1 MKLVLA
7 VFADFEERFLA
18 GPAALETV
26 LAGTPVIAHTLR
38 RAARVDGVAA
48 RCLFVRP
55 RDAERAHAAIERA
68 GLGGRF
74 EVLALDD
81 GGRPRRGLV
90 RSARK
95 WNLDGWRGSPFAT
108 TWFDEFVEP
117 LAVARVLDHYECE
130 GVLCVEAHQ
139 AALDAGLCSALVA
152 HQREHDDDARFTF
165 TNAPP
170 GLGGVI
176 LRRETTR
183 ELLAQ
188 DVPLGVLLS
197 YRPEIAQ
204 ADPITHPVCL
214 AAPADVAHTAA
225 RFLADTRA
233 SRERLEHLFQHCG
246 VDANAAALCA
256 ALRIE
261 RDTCRGGDEALPRE
275 VEIELTTDD
284 PLPDTTL
291 RPRGAR
297 VPRRCVANL
306 DALER
311 AAREL
316 GAYDDRLVV
325 LAGHG
330 DPLAHPEFADAC
342 RRIRAAGVCG
352 LAVVSPLVELP
363 DAAFAALF
371 ESAVDVLQVQ
381 IDANSAAT
389 YRAVHGVDAYER
401 VLANIARIQRER
413 VARVSPQPLV
423 APSLVR
429 SAATIEE
436 LEAFFDRWTQ
446 TTGWAVIEG
455 YNEFAGTLPPDGLLP
470 TAPPIRRP
478 CERLRRRMT
487 LLAGGQVPLCG
498 QDVSG
503 ATALGDWRTASVESV
518 WRGVGLG
525 RARDAHARLELGSL
539 ALCANCKEW
548 SRP

>member
-7 VFADFEERFLA
+7 VFADFEESFL
-18 GPAALETV
+18 GGRAALETP
-26 LAGTPVIAHTLR
+26 LAGAPVIAHTLR
-38 RAARVDGVAA
+38 RAARVDGAAA

-55 RDAERAHAAIERA
+55 RDADRARAAIEQA
-68 GLGGRF
+68 ALPGVF
-74 EVLALDD
+74 DVLALDD
-81 GGRPRRGLV
+81 GRRPRRGLV

-139 AALDAGLCSALVA
+139 AALDVGLCTALLA
-152 HQREHDDDARFTF
+152 HQRDHADDARFAF
-165 TNAPP
+165 THAPP
-170 GLGGVI
+170 GFGGAI
-176 LRRETTR
+176 LRRGVTR
-183 ELLAQ
+183 DLLEQ

-214 AAPADVAHTAA
+214 AAPASVAHTAA
-225 RFLADTRA
+225 RFVADTRA
-233 SRERLEHLFQHCG
+233 SRARLEHLFQHCG
-246 VDANAAALCA
+246 ADADAATLAAFLRERRTASTGVD
-256 ALRIE
+256 E
-261 RDTCRGGDEALPRE
+261 TLPRE

-297 VPRRCVANL
+297 VPRRRVTEL

-311 AAREL
+311 VAREL
-316 GAYDDRLVV
+316 GAYDDRLIV

-330 DPLAHPEFADAC
+330 DPLAHPDFADAC

-371 ESAVDVLQVQ
+371 ESAVDVLQVP
-381 IDANSAAT
+381 IDANSPAT

-401 VLANIARIQRER
+401 VLANIERIQRER
-413 VARVSPQPLV
+413 VVRTSPQPLV

-429 SAATIEE
+429 SSGTIGEM
-436 LEAFFDRWTQ
+436 EAFFDRWTQ

-455 YNEFAGTLPPDGLLP
+455 YNEFGGVMPPDGLLP
-470 TAPPIRRP
+470 TTPPIRRP
-478 CERLRRRMT
+478 CARLRRRVT
-487 LLAGGQVPLCG
+487 LLGDGRTPLCG
-498 QDVSG
+498 QDTSG
-503 ATALGDWRTASVESV
+503 LTVLGDWRTESVESL
-518 WRGVGLG
+518 WRGAALG
-525 RARDAHARLELGSL
+525 AARDAHARLEWGSL
-539 ALCANCKEW
+539 PLCANCKEW